1 MRLLVVEDE
10 QDIRTGLELAFQE
23 SGYAVDTADDGVQA
37 LFKATQWDYDAIVLD
52 IMLPGMSGWDVLEQL
67 RKKKTTPVILLT
79 ARDEIRDRI
88 KGLDLG
94 SDDYLVKPFHLE
106 ELTARVRAIIRRH
119 AGLASSVLTAGPIS
133 IDTGRRTVTRAGQK
147 IELTAKE
154 FAVIE
159 ILMMHRGTIVTR
171 TLLYNHL
178 FDENDESLSNLLDVH
193 ICNLRKKLG
202 KNFIKTRRG
211 HGYIIEREQTCD

>member
-23 SGYAVDTADDGVQA
+23 SGYAVDTAEDGVQA
-37 LFKATQWDYDAIVLD
+37 LFKATEWDYDAIVLD
-52 IMLPGMSGWDVLEQL
+52 VMLPRLNGWDVLKQL
-67 RKKKTTPVILLT
+67 RQKKTTPVILLT

-119 AGLASSVLTAGPIS
+119 AGLASSVLTAGPVS
-133 IDTGRRTVTRAGQK
+133 VDTGRRSVTRNGQE

-159 ILMMHRGTIVTR
+159 ILMMNRGTIVTR
-171 TLLYNHL
+171 TSLYNHL

-193 ICNLRKKLG
+193 VCNIRKKLG
-202 KNFIKTRRG
+202 KEFIKTRRG
-211 HGYIIEREQTCD
+211 HGYIIEREEPCG